1 MMRAFYSRA
10 VDHLG
15 VELQQ
20 SGELERAAEFFTLAL
35 DLNPDSTAAF
45 INLEYNKSL
54 RAGHPD
60 ALKRNEEMEKRLSRF
75 GGSWDTIWGWSGPVD
90 EPSLRNEMGLIMA
103 KGHSYRQAAQQLLRV
118 VSLTPTN
125 IDARIGLPDMCLK
138 AGQIDLALKYVAD
151 VRSTE
156 KTLHTG
162 EREYL
167 LQTEAWADLYRNDL
181 PSAEKILNEA
191 QAAYPLNDLPYS
203 TLAEIYLRLGRI
215 TNAMEVLERE
225 LKAQP
230 ENGGALNNYARL
242 KILNNELEP
251 AIKLLDH
258 ALSLDPKNV
267 LILFHRAISNLKLG
281 KLDDAQRDYQT
292 LETTLPKVPYPV
304 YFGLFDI
311 AYKKKNPKTAVKYG
325 ELYLKGS
332 PLGTPESKAV
342 LERLKKAKT
351 GAL

>member
-1 MMRAFYSRA
+1 
-10 VDHLG
+10 
-15 VELQQ
+15 
-20 SGELERAAEFFTLAL
+20 
-35 DLNPDSTAAF
+35 
-45 INLEYNKSL
+45 
-54 RAGHPD
+54 
-60 ALKRNEEMEKRLSRF
+60 
-75 GGSWDTIWGWSGPVD
+75 
-90 EPSLRNEMGLIMA
+90 LRNEMGLIMA

-151 VRSTE
+151 VRSTQ

-181 PSAEKILNEA
+181 SSAEKILNEA

-230 ENGGALNNYARL
+230 ENGGALNNY
-242 KILNNELEP
+242 
-251 AIKLLDH
+251 
-258 ALSLDPKNV
+258 
-267 LILFHRAISNLKLG
+267 
-281 KLDDAQRDYQT
+281 
-292 LETTLPKVPYPV
+292 
-304 YFGLFDI
+304 
-311 AYKKKNPKTAVKYG
+311 
-325 ELYLKGS
+325 
-332 PLGTPESKAV
+332 
-342 LERLKKAKT
+342 
-351 GAL
+351 